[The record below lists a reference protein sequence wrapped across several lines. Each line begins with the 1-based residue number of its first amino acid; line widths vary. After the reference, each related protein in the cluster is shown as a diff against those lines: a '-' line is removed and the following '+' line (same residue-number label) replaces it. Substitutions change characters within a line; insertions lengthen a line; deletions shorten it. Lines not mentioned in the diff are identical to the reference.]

1 MLGKGGGR
9 LFAIYG
15 FRPFG
20 STTEIL
26 TAEAE
31 RVATGL
37 NLSGATRYNDLY
49 GDVISCYMS

>member
-49 GDVISCYMS
+49 GDVISCYMP